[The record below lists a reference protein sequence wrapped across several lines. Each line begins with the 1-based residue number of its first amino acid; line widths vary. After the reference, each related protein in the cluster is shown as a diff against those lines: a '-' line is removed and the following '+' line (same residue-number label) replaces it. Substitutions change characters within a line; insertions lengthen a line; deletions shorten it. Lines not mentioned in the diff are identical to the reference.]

1 MNIEQIEAD
10 LPNGLH
16 NALLRTLSS
25 DPAERRAEFILDV
38 WLGDLHS
45 SAAWHRE
52 CYRAARLELL
62 GLAYLVLDDSH
73 TRHPATD
80 VSPVQIDACAADDNL
95 ERSRQVPR
103 GGFAG
108 RFLVTEWNAFIHFA
122 ALNARL
128 TWIEV
133 N

>member
-1 MNIEQIEAD
+1 M
-10 LPNGLH
+10 
-16 NALLRTLSS
+16 S
-25 DPAERRAEFILDV
+25 DPTERRAEFILDV

-45 SAAWHRE
+45 PAAWRRE

-73 TRHPATD
+73 RRYPATEG
-80 VSPVQIDACAADDNL
+80 SPVQIDVCAADDNPA
-95 ERSRQVPR
+95 RSRLVPR

-128 TWIEV
+128 TWIQV